1 MNDSNRYGVESMARQ
16 RQAEIEKQLRQAAE
30 LRKMQP
36 TKPNRLLS
44 YRTVA
49 VAATALSIVGAIASV
64 VVAHAR

>member
-1 MNDSNRYGVESMARQ
+1 MNHSNRYGMESLARQ
-16 RQAEIEKQLRQAAE
+16 RQAEIEQQLRQAAE

-36 TKPNRLLS
+36 TKPNRLLR

-49 VAATALSIVGAIASV
+49 VAATALSIVGTIASV